1 MKAALS
7 SAFGCLV
14 LFAASQS
21 ALSAEH
27 ATKLDGWTY
36 RGVSIAD
43 ADPAL
48 KHYVWEAARPPFG
61 PFDRI
66 ALHRFV
72 QEPNNAAAIPGRPAP
87 DSRKVLFI
95 IPGTWDRGAPK
106 ASDPKVSENWF
117 FAAHGYDVYSIE
129 FRTAYVAN
137 LAASQFAG
145 AGYAGALQA
154 TGDWTYGV
162 FREDIR
168 ECVSLAKEIAR
179 TDKLFLAGRSRG
191 GTQMYIY
198 AAKYAQED
206 LKGLISLDGGGAYVT
221 FDRSRQMSEAAFNAT
236 LTAFK
241 ANGPYLTEV
250 SSFEQGR
257 LAGAVPFS
265 TNDVGK
271 PLPTIADLPLD
282 KPIPAYAPAEKAV
295 LATVSDYAAYGSF
308 YAWGAGKVTNY
319 YTPYP
324 GGSGETY
331 MNREVLVGILSNF
344 TRYWPRVQDVEGL
357 GMANYGTTHPYLD
370 YVDTGNVTVPL
381 LVFGSE
387 FGCPNGV
394 CRTPLAN
401 QVTRV
406 ASKDITTVFL
416 AGYGHLDV
424 YAGTHS
430 IEQVKQPMLDWMNAR
445 R

>member
-1 MKAALS
+1 MKGALS
-7 SAFGCLV
+7 IAIGCLV
-14 LFAASQS
+14 LLTNVGS
-21 ALSAEH
+21 ARSAEH
-27 ATKLDGWTY
+27 ATKLDAWTY
-36 RGVSIAD
+36 RGVSVSD
-43 ADPAL
+43 FDPAL
-48 KHYVWEAARPPFG
+48 KHYFWETARPPNG

-72 QEPNNAAAIPGRPAP
+72 REANNSAAVPGRPSP

-95 IPGTWDRGAPK
+95 IPGTWDRGFTRDSNPN
-106 ASDPKVSENWF
+106 VSENWY
-117 FAAHGYDVYSIE
+117 FAAQGYDVYAIE
-129 FRTAYVAN
+129 FRTGYVAN
-137 LAASQFAG
+137 LAADQFAQ
-145 AGYAGALQA
+145 AGLAGALAA
-154 TGDWTYGV
+154 TADWTYGV
-162 FREDIR
+162 FREDIKA
-168 ECVSLAKEIAR
+168 CVSLAKDIAR

-198 AAKYAQED
+198 AARYWQQD
-206 LKGLISLDGGGAYVT
+206 LKGLISLDGGGAYATVDPARQVPEAL
-221 FDRSRQMSEAAFNAT
+221 FDGNVA
-236 LTAFK
+236 AFK
-241 ANGPYLTEV
+241 AGGPYLSEV

-265 TNDVGK
+265 TRDVGQ
-271 PLPTIADLPLD
+271 PLPKVADLPPA
-282 KPIPAYAPAEKAV
+282 KPIPSYAPAEKAV
-295 LATVSDYAAYGSF
+295 LDTVSDYAAYGSF

-324 GGSGETY
+324 GGNGETY

-344 TRYWPRVQDVEGL
+344 TRYWPRIQDLEGAA
-357 GMANYGTTHPYLD
+357 MANYGTHHPYLD
-370 YVDTGNVTVPL
+370 YVDTGAVDIPL

-401 QVTRV
+401 QVTRI

-430 IEQVKQPMLDWMNAR
+430 IEQVKQPMLEWMNAR
-445 R
+445 K